1 MQIFEKGSSF
11 YIGGGLGLRPYA
23 LWMNQDRLAAIGNS
37 KVPLSISWSI
47 GAEFRS
53 ENVGFF
59 LEYVPSFPISGAA
72 DFYDVIGL
80 LHARLG
86 VSFYF

>member
-1 MQIFEKGSSF
+1 MSF
-11 YIGGGLGLRPYA
+11 
-23 LWMNQDRLAAIGNS
+23 
-37 KVPLSISWSI
+37 SI

-59 LEYVPSFPISGAA
+59 LEYVPTLPISGAA

-86 VSFYF
+86 VSYYF